1 MRGRLIVA
9 LIAVLVVTD
18 IVLVTLAVRRG
29 HAGPVVVAQRTTN
42 STHTSTPAQ
51 SATPPTD
58 QSATPPPDAGRTL
71 VAGADNVVLRATGG
85 SCQTGAPPLLELST
99 DSGAT
104 FAPTAE
110 DLGIAQVLR
119 VAVDSASNVWFVGA
133 DDQCATSIWRLNPAG
148 TGWLQSPGTGGAW
161 HLLPAAGKHM
171 VHAPAG
177 QVPVGCAV
185 AVLSAVDGQTARV
198 LCASGVVMGTADG
211 GNAWVHLGRLKHAQL
226 IGYDSSTSG
235 VAIGSTLSCDV
246 QASVTSDG
254 GATWTPTACLQ
265 GAEAQAL
272 AYHNGTLIAL
282 VDDTVR
288 ISGDG
293 GQTWSKA

>member
-29 HAGPVVVAQRTTN
+29 HAGPVVVAHRTTN
-42 STHTSTPAQ
+42 NTHTSTPAR
-51 SATPPTD
+51 SATPPADT
-58 QSATPPPDAGRTL
+58 GRTL

-85 SCQTGAPPLLELST
+85 SCKTGVPAVLELST

-119 VAVDSASNVWFVGA
+119 VAVEAASNVWFVGA
-133 DDQCATSIWRLNPAG
+133 DDQCTTSIWRLDPAG

-161 HLLPAAGKHM
+161 HLLPAAGRHM
-171 VHAPAG
+171 VHAPTG

-198 LCASGVVMGTADG
+198 LCASGEVIGTADG
-211 GNAWVHLGRLKHAQL
+211 GSSWVHLGRRKEAQL
-226 IGYDSSTSG
+226 IAYDSSTNG
-235 VAIGSTLSCDV
+235 VAIRSTPSCDV
-246 QASVTSDG
+246 QALVTSDG

-265 GAEAQAL
+265 GTEAQAL
-272 AYHNGTLIAL
+272 AYHNGALIAL

-293 GQTWSKA
+293 GQTWSTP

>member
-29 HAGPVVVAQRTTN
+29 HNGPVVVAQRTTN

-51 SATPPTD
+51 SATPPVD
-58 QSATPPPDAGRTL
+58 PGRSL
-71 VAGADNVVLRATGG
+71 VAGAENVVLRAAGG
-85 SCQTGAPPLLELST
+85 SCKTGAPPLLELST

-110 DLGIAQVLR
+110 ELGIAQVLR
-119 VAVDSASNVWFVGA
+119 VAVDSANNVWLVAA
-133 DDQCATSIWRLNPAG
+133 DNQCATSIWRLNAAG
-148 TGWLQSPGTGGAW
+148 TGWLQSPGSGGAW
-161 HLLPAAGKHM
+161 HLLPTAGKHM
-171 VHAPAG
+171 VHAPTG

-185 AVLSAVDGQTARV
+185 AILSAIDGQTARV
-198 LCASGVVMGTADG
+198 LCASGIVMGTDDG
-211 GNAWVHLGRLKHAQL
+211 GSTWVHLGRLEQAQL
-226 IGYDSSTSG
+226 IAYDSSTSG
-235 VAIGSTLSCDV
+235 VALGSTPSCDV
-246 QASVTSDG
+246 QALVTSDG
-254 GATWTPTACLQ
+254 GATWTPTACLK

-288 ISGDG
+288 ISADG

>member
-29 HAGPVVVAQRTTN
+29 HAGPVVVAQRTPKT
-42 STHTSTPAQ
+42 THTSSPAR
-51 SATPPTD
+51 SATPPADT
-58 QSATPPPDAGRTL
+58 GRTL

-85 SCQTGAPPLLELST
+85 SCKTGAPPALELST

-110 DLGIAQVLR
+110 GLGIAQVLR

-133 DDQCATSIWRLNPAG
+133 DDQCTASIWRLDPTG
-148 TGWLQSPGTGGAW
+148 TSWLQSPGTGGAW
-161 HLLPAAGKHM
+161 HLLPATGKHM
-171 VHAPAG
+171 IHAPTG
-177 QVPVGCAV
+177 LVPVGCAI
-185 AVLSAVDGQTARV
+185 AVLSAIDGQTARV

-211 GNAWVHLGRLKHAQL
+211 GSTWARLGRLQHAQL
-226 IGYDSSTSG
+226 IAYNDSTSG
-235 VAIGSTLSCDV
+235 VALGSTPSCDV
-246 QASVTSDG
+246 QALVTSDG
-254 GATWTPTACLQ
+254 GATWTPTACLR

-272 AYHNGTLIAL
+272 AYHTDTLIAL